1 MSAFNELRTF
11 AEPEITPNADVR
23 PLGQDR
29 LIRYRGSSLKEF
41 FNRGSAERV
50 ARMGSSMT
58 NNDGMS
64 SVLAICGGII
74 FGALI
79 DNVRRFGAGV
89 RPGVRTYQVEA
100 QQAVR
105 LNWVP

>member
-41 FNRGSAERV
+41 FTRGSAERV

-79 DNVRRFGAGV
+79 DNMFAGLALGFVLAFGLIKWKRSKPCA
-89 RPGVRTYQVEA
+89 
-100 QQAVR
+100 
-105 LNWVP
+105 